1 MGKYADAAARI
12 EAKADLIEEQM
23 PDVAVAAR
31 NAAEIIRGCDKYS
44 R

>member
-1 MGKYADAAARI
+1 MCKYADAAANI

-23 PDVAVAAR
+23 VEVAVSVR
-31 NAAEIIRGCDKYS
+31 NAVEIIRGCNKYS

>member
-23 PDVAVAAR
+23 PEVAVAAR
-31 NAAEIIRGCDKYS
+31 NAAEIIRGCDKHT